1 MTARI
6 AFVVLILIVLSALNA
21 AADVQRPDAVLFRAI
36 AQVESHGNASAHNSK
51 EDAVGIVQ
59 IRPIVVEDVNR
70 INKLEGRSERF
81 DLNDR
86 YSPDKSRRMFDVY
99 LTYYGDRLHRLGKP
113 VTYQTLAKTWNGGPD
128 GYKKSAAETYWQKV
142 KRELDK

>member
-1 MTARI
+1 MRVRI

-21 AADVQRPDAVLFRAI
+21 AAEVQRPDEILFNAI
-36 AQVESHGNASAHNSK
+36 AQVESNGNPSKRNSA

-59 IRPIVVEDVNR
+59 IRPIVIEDVNR

-81 DLNDR
+81 NLNDR
-86 YSPDKSRRMFDVY
+86 YSVAKSRRMFDVY
-99 LTYYGDRLHRLGKP
+99 LTYYGGRLHRLGKP

-128 GYKKSAAETYWQKV
+128 GYKKPAAETYWQKV